1 MKQINKLLIIIML
14 LIVNNAYSQSNQDT
28 IISKNE
34 YYQLLEEKNKV
45 QYYKEQI
52 ENYNWILETKDILI
66 DFFRQRIQSLETEI
80 KSKKRKK
87 NE

>member
-80 KSKKRKK
+80 KSKKRK
-87 NE
+87 

>member
-80 KSKKRKK
+80 KSKKRKRK
-87 NE
+87 

>member
-34 YYQLLEEKNKV
+34 YYQLLEDKNKV

-66 DFFRQRIQSLETEI
+66 DFFRQRIQALETEI
-80 KSKKRKK
+80 KSKKRKRK
-87 NE
+87 

>member
-14 LIVNNAYSQSNQDT
+14 LIVNNVYSQSNQYT

-80 KSKKRKK
+80 KSKKRKRK
-87 NE
+87 

>member
-14 LIVNNAYSQSNQDT
+14 LIVNNVYSQSNQDT

-80 KSKKRKK
+80 KSKKRKRK
-87 NE
+87 